1 MINKH
6 MNKYEKWY
14 SAITNAAKNRSIDGY
29 TETHHIVPRSLGG
42 LDTEDNLVD
51 LTAREHFVC
60 HWLLTKMYTGE
71 ARGKMI
77 NAMYM
82 MRAEGPNQKRY
93 ESKITARVYETL
105 RKEYSQ
111 YISKLN
117 KGRIQPPEEK
127 ARQIAAITGRKR
139 APFSQEWIEKLSA
152 AKTGKNN
159 NRYGVTVSEE
169 TRKKI
174 GDRIRGRKQTEEEKE
189 RRRVANIGKTH
200 NKILCSHCNQHI
212 AVNTYPRWH
221 GDRCKLAK

>member
-1 MINKH
+1 

-14 SAITNAAKNRSIDGY
+14 SSITNTAKNRSIDGY
-29 TETHHIVPRSLGG
+29 KETHHIVPRSIGG
-42 LDTEDNLVD
+42 SDDPDNLVD

-82 MRAEGPNQKRY
+82 MRAESPNQKRY

-127 ARQIAAITGRKR
+127 ARQLAAQIGRKR
-139 APFSQEWIEKLSA
+139 QPFSEEWRSKLSA
-152 AKTGKNN
+152 AKSGKNN

-169 TRKKI
+169 TRKKMSERASARKYSKETI
-174 GDRIRGRKQTEEEKE
+174 EKRTAKIRGSKRE
-189 RRRVANIGKTH
+189 RLICPHCGKD
-200 NKILCSHCNQHI
+200 S